1 MRKTSMRKTTMAV
14 LAAGA
19 LAATVTACSQ
29 RAPEVSGPSTGLVV
43 ACGAAEDW
51 CQKVTA
57 AFTAKTGTPAKFVR
71 LSSGEAVARFGA
83 SKGSPEFD
91 VWHGGPADGY
101 EAAKE
106 QGLLQPYTSETTKK
120 IPEKFRDAEGYWTG
134 VYVGALGFC
143 SNRDVLAKKGLKAP
157 TSWDELLAPGF
168 DKQVAIAH
176 PATSGT
182 SYTALYTLVSLKGG
196 EAGGLEY
203 FRGLNK
209 SVLQYSK
216 SGSAPGQMA
225 GRGEVA
231 TGIVFSHDCVKY
243 QEEGSTGLE
252 VTFPKEGTGY
262 ETGGVGILA
271 NARNLDAAKA
281 YVDFAASAEAQ
292 EIGPSVKSYQRPT
305 APDATA
311 APQSFDPAVVKLIEY
326 DVAAAGKVKKG
337 LIQQFETGIATAP
350 TK

>member
-1 MRKTSMRKTTMAV
+1 MRKTMAV
-14 LAAGA
+14 LAALA
-19 LAATVTACSQ
+19 LTTTACSQ
-29 RAPEVSGPSTGLVV
+29 RAPEASGPGKGVVV

-51 CQKVTA
+51 CQKMTA
-57 AFTAKTGTPAKFVR
+57 GFTAKTGIPADYVR

-83 SKGSPEFD
+83 SKDSPEFD

-106 QGLLQPYTSETTKK
+106 QGLLQPYTSAATGR
-120 IPEKFRDAEGYWTG
+120 IPSKYRDPAGYWTG

-143 SNRDVLAKKGLKAP
+143 SNKDVLAKNGLTAP
-157 TSWDELLAPGF
+157 TSWDDLLDARF
-168 DKQVAIAH
+168 AKQVAIAH

-182 SYTALYTLVSLKGG
+182 AYTALYTVVGLKGS
-196 EAGGLEY
+196 EENGLKY
-203 FRGLNK
+203 FQDLGK

-231 TGIVFSHDCVKY
+231 TGVVFSHDCVKY
-243 QEEGSTGLE
+243 QEEGSTALV

-262 ETGGVGILA
+262 EVGGVGILA
-271 NARNLDAAKA
+271 NARNLGSAKA
-281 YVDFAASAEAQ
+281 YVDWAASAEAQ

-305 APDATA
+305 SPDAKA
-311 APQSFDPAVVKLIEY
+311 APQAFDPTAVTLVDY
-326 DVAAAGKVKKG
+326 DVAAAGKAKKG
-337 LIQQFETGIATAP
+337 LIGQFETGVATAP
-350 TK
+350 AN